1 MVSGNT
7 YQEVYEI
14 LSYMD
19 KLTVMKIPEDILTI
33 IKIKRNPNFITKI
46 NKQDIFNEENVSKE
60 TIDLLCWLDY
70 NYWMNDEQRT
80 EIDKIK
86 REISIEVENEKREK
100 YNPNTIFKKN
110 SQENNVEN
118 DIVKDELS
126 MIEYK
131 ESIFRKII
139 NKIKSIFGR

>member
-1 MVSGNT
+1 MVSSNT

-19 KLTVMKIPEDILTI
+19 KLTVMKIPEDILTT

-70 NYWMNDEQRT
+70 NYWMNDEQRI

-100 YNPNTIFKKN
+100 YNPESIFKKHIQN
-110 SQENNVEN
+110 NKLEEN
-118 DIVKDELS
+118 ITKDEVA

>member
-19 KLTVMKIPEDILTI
+19 KLTVMKIPEDILTT

-70 NYWMNDEQRT
+70 NYWMNDEQRI
-80 EIDKIK
+80 EIDKLK

-110 SQENNVEN
+110 TQENNVEK

-126 MIEYK
+126 IIEYK

-139 NKIKSIFGR
+139 NKIKSIFIR